1 MPRDKRATEL
11 CCNAGLEG
19 ERLRD
24 KGHAGQ
30 EARARTEADDFI
42 VREVGSHR
50 GFWSREL
57 VV

>member
-1 MPRDKRATEL
+1 MRAP
-11 CCNAGLEG
+11 
-19 ERLRD
+19 
-24 KGHAGQ
+24 
-30 EARARTEADDFI
+30 RTEADDFI